1 MSITLTLEQTDY
13 MDRINANYVKIS
25 ELLKPYSSEYSGVM
39 NWAKKFENR
48 PTRQDYM
55 DILRFRRADK
65 IMPFHRFEYQKF
77 QECGKAERTLDFK
90 YVFTQLIVEYP
101 ETEATLKEWSEKT
114 KYEKE
119 VRRNNAEI
127 NQALVA
133 LEGPFVP
140 PLQVHR
146 PQFGDVTADNR
157 VAVDGDNPLVMWEDL
172 GEGRPD
178 RSELLPLSPQ
188 VRLVEILPRV
198 PHDVMHRQIVKRI
211 RILGERV
218 HARVRIV
225 RQERTDGC
233 IEVLIDLSAAEIDN
247 VHPHPPQLSG
257 K

>member
-39 NWAKKFENR
+39 NWAKKFENK

-55 DILRFRRADK
+55 DILRFRRADR

-119 VRRNNAEI
+119 VRKNNAEI

-133 LEGPFVP
+133 LDADFKTPQDFRTSLGRLTDYKACINCGKTSVSVFTWNPNHVGKYRTSNRIWFADIRKT
-140 PLQVHR
+140 PL
-146 PQFGDVTADNR
+146 TK
-157 VAVDGDNPLVMWEDL
+157 
-172 GEGRPD
+172 
-178 RSELLPLSPQ
+178 ELLQ
-188 VRLVEILPRV
+188 EAADTIE
-198 PHDVMHRQIVKRI
+198 
-211 RILGERV
+211 ERW
-218 HARVRIV
+218 REDR
-225 RQERTDGC
+225 
-233 IEVLIDLSAAEIDN
+233 
-247 VHPHPPQLSG
+247 
-257 K
+257 